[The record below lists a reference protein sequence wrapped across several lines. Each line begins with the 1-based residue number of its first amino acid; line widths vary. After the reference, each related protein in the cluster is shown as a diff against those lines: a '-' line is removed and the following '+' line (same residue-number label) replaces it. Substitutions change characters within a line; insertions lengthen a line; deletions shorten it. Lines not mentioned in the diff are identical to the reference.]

1 MKSVNQ
7 EIAEILQK
15 DLALQKCLKRDLINT
30 RSLARTL
37 IEDHNLSY
45 SIDAVISAIRRYDL
59 ETISLLSSQAQN
71 AFKKMSITTKDN
83 VTRLTLHDRAFT
95 TIAQDTIAK
104 KILKENIRLIKSK
117 ETITLLVSQKD
128 IEKKIALFEK
138 SDIINIQKNLTE
150 IRLQFAQDIT
160 AIKGIVARVA
170 SELALCDINIEEII
184 YSMPDLLIYVRE
196 EDLVSAHKA
205 LLEIKNHNL
214 SK

>member
-7 EIAEILQK
+7 EIAQILQK

-30 RSLARTL
+30 RSLARAL
-37 IEDHNLSY
+37 IEDHQLSY

-59 ETISLLSSQAQN
+59 ENISLISSQAQN

-83 VTRLTLHDRAFT
+83 ITRLTLHDHAFS
-95 TIAQDTIAK
+95 TIAQDTLNK

-117 ETITLLVSQKD
+117 ETITLLVNQKD
-128 IEKKIALFEK
+128 IEKKIALFDK
-138 SDIINIQKNLTE
+138 NDIINIQKDLTE

-196 EDLVSAHKA
+196 QDLVSAHKA
-205 LLEIKNHNL
+205 LLEIKNV
-214 SK
+214 

>member
-30 RSLARTL
+30 RSLASTL

-128 IEKKIALFEK
+128 IEKKIALFDK

-160 AIKGIVARVA
+160 AIKGIVARIA

-205 LLEIKNHNL
+205 LIEIKKEN
-214 SK
+214 